1 MSRQHIEFVGHV
13 SMSGGFGEF
22 KLGTF
27 ELSAWN
33 EAPFESKY
41 RMHVVIRAENPSVRM
56 AISKW
61 PRNWTAILPRETALS
76 WAILNGDEKV
86 RLDTAKTKGMLPI
99 EKETRHET
107 KDHES
112 ETAPTQSHRETR
124 QAGRQVHGPEGRVDR
139 FRGRIKS

>member
-1 MSRQHIEFVGHV
+1 MSREHIEFLGHV

-33 EAPFESKY
+33 EAPFDSKY
-41 RMHVVIRAENPSVRM
+41 KMHVVIRVENPSVRM

-76 WAILNGDEKV
+76 WAILNGDGFEV
-86 RLDTAKTKGMLPI
+86 MLDAEHLRATGKARK
-99 EKETRHET
+99 R
-107 KDHES
+107 
-112 ETAPTQSHRETR
+112 R
-124 QAGRQVHGPEGRVDR
+124 
-139 FRGRIKS
+139 